1 MHMSESV
8 YSYKFWDNLEHILS
22 EQDVS
27 WSELARRL
35 DIQRT
40 SLVHAKA
47 NHHLPRIERL
57 LKISEVLNVP
67 LSELLEL

>member
-1 MHMSESV
+1 MSESV
-8 YSYKFWDNLEHILS
+8 YAYKFWKNLEKILYR
-22 EQDVS
+22 QGVS

-57 LKISEVLNVP
+57 IKISEVLDVS
-67 LSELLEL
+67 LDDLLEL

>member
-1 MHMSESV
+1 MSESV
-8 YSYKFWDNLEHILS
+8 YAYKFWENLESILYG
-22 EQDVS
+22 QDVS

-57 LKISEVLNVP
+57 IKISEVLDVS
-67 LSELLEL
+67 LEDLLKL

>member
-1 MHMSESV
+1 MSESV
-8 YSYKFWDNLEHILS
+8 YAYKFWENLEDIL
-22 EQDVS
+22 EEKEVS

-35 DIQRT
+35 EIQRT

-57 LKISEVLNVP
+57 IKISEVLHVS
-67 LSELLEL
+67 LEDLLKL

>member
-1 MHMSESV
+1 MSESV
-8 YSYKFWDNLEHILS
+8 YAYKFWENLEGVLYDK
-22 EQDVS
+22 EVS

-35 DIQRT
+35 EIQRT

-57 LKISEVLNVP
+57 IKISEVLNVS
-67 LSELLEL
+67 LEDLLKL